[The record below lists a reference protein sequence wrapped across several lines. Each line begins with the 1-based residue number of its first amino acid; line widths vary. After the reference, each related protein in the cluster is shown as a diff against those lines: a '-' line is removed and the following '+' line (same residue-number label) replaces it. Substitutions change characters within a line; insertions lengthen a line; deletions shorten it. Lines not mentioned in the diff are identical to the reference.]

1 MMQINVIIF
10 GQLTEITGNTLLL
23 NNIEDTDSL
32 IRELNGLYPAL
43 ADKKYAVAVDKQVI
57 NQNTILKGKNTV
69 ALLPPFSGG

>member
-1 MMQINVIIF
+1 MQINVIIF

-43 ADKKYAVAVDKQVI
+43 ASKKYVVAVDKQVI
-57 NQNTILKGKNTV
+57 NQNTILKGNSTV